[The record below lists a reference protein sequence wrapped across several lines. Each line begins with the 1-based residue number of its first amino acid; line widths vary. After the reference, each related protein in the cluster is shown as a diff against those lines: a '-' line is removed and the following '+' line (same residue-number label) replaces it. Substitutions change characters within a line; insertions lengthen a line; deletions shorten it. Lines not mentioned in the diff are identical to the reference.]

1 MAKRKKNQ
9 TKAIW
14 LTFFGLA
21 ALGLLV
27 AALLRGHDVILFNPK
42 GLIAGEQR
50 RLMVVS
56 TLIMLGFCVPV
67 LTVLYFFAWKY
78 RETNEKAH
86 YNPHAGRGKWSV
98 LAVWGMPIIIML
110 ILASIMIPATF
121 RLEPQDRIA
130 SGKPPLTIQVVAL
143 RWKWLFIYPDQNIAT
158 INYLQI
164 PEDTPVQFELT
175 ADETPMSSFWIPHL
189 GGQLYAMTEHVNRL
203 NLIADT
209 PGEYEG
215 SAAEINGAGFAGM
228 RFTTRVSSQAEFNTW
243 VDGTRQSPSYYPL
256 TTAEYARLLQPS
268 ENNAAT
274 FYAGRDPNIYT
285 NILDKYAGSHA
296 GSHGQD
302 TEPKVHEGH
311 H

>member
-1 MAKRKKNQ
+1 MATRKKNQ

-50 RLMVVS
+50 QLMVTT
-56 TLIMLGFCVPV
+56 TLIMLGFCIPV

-78 RETNEKAH
+78 RETNQKAH
-86 YNPHAGRGKWSV
+86 YNPHAGRSKWTV
-98 LAVWGMPIIIML
+98 LAVWGMPIVIML
-110 ILASIMIPATF
+110 VLASIMVPATF
-121 RLEPQDRIA
+121 RLEPQDPIA
-130 SGKPPLTIQVVAL
+130 AAKDPINIQVVAL

-158 INYLQI
+158 VNFVQI

-175 ADETPMSSFWIPHL
+175 ADEAPMNSFWIPHL

-203 NLIADT
+203 NLLPDT
-209 PGEYEG
+209 VGDYEG

-228 RFTTRVSSQAEFNTW
+228 RFVTRVSSQADFDTW
-243 VDGTRQSPSYYPL
+243 VHETKQSANSL
-256 TTAEYARLLQPS
+256 STTEYAKLLQPS
-268 ENNAAT
+268 EDNAAA
-274 FYAGRDPNIYT
+274 FYASSDPNIYT
-285 NILDKYAGSHA
+285 TILDKYGGSHHNMT
-296 GSHGQD
+296 G
-302 TEPKVHEGH
+302 HEGH
-311 H
+311 QE